1 MFLQD
6 KNKNTIVHIQM
17 ACLFLLV
24 TKAIESSWFIREICK
39 LNHNHSFTVATL
51 HPFLRKLYFTSAI
64 TSEIEQGIQVN
75 LKLGAI
81 VDLL

>member
-1 MFLQD
+1 
-6 KNKNTIVHIQM
+6 M

-24 TKAIESSWFIREICK
+24 TKAIEGSWFIREICK
-39 LNHNHSFTVATL
+39 LNHNHSSTVATL
-51 HPFLRKLYFTSAI
+51 HPFLRKLHFTHAI